1 MINCTYFITT
11 INNARVAR
19 LDTNDSGLK
28 PYLVPVVFVYDN
40 DGSYY
45 IPIDK
50 KFKQSSK
57 LIKTGKEYWGKSN
70 VALLT
75 DEHTEEWA
83 KLYFI
88 MIQGIA
94 LLMGSKS
101 EQDQSQNHIER
112 TSKLCPK
119 IFLVSGSWNLGI
131 YYNEIFTKGNYL

>member
-1 MINCTYFITT
+1 
-11 INNARVAR
+11 
-19 LDTNDSGLK
+19 
-28 PYLVPVVFVYDN
+28 
-40 DGSYY
+40 
-45 IPIDK
+45 
-50 KFKQSSK
+50 
-57 LIKTGKEYWGKSN
+57 
-70 VALLT
+70 LLT

-88 MIQGIA
+88 MIQGID

>member
-57 LIKTGKEYWGKSN
+57 LIKTGKEYWGKSKCCLAHRWTYWRMGETLFYYDPRN
-70 VALLT
+70 NFT
-75 DEHTEEWA
+75 D
-83 KLYFI
+83 
-88 MIQGIA
+88 G
-94 LLMGSKS
+94 
-101 EQDQSQNHIER
+101 
-112 TSKLCPK
+112 
-119 IFLVSGSWNLGI
+119 
-131 YYNEIFTKGNYL
+131 

>member
-57 LIKTGKEYWGKSN
+57 LIKTGKDIEANPILPCSQMNILKNGRN
-70 VALLT
+70 FILL
-75 DEHTEEWA
+75 
-83 KLYFI
+83 
-88 MIQGIA
+88 
-94 LLMGSKS
+94 
-101 EQDQSQNHIER
+101 
-112 TSKLCPK
+112 
-119 IFLVSGSWNLGI
+119 
-131 YYNEIFTKGNYL
+131 

>member
-1 MINCTYFITT
+1 M
-11 INNARVAR
+11 
-19 LDTNDSGLK
+19 
-28 PYLVPVVFVYDN
+28 
-40 DGSYY
+40 
-45 IPIDK
+45 
-50 KFKQSSK
+50 
-57 LIKTGKEYWGKSN
+57 
-70 VALLT
+70 LT

-88 MIQGIA
+88 MIQGID

>member
-1 MINCTYFITT
+1 MFITI

-28 PYLVPVVFVYDN
+28 PYLVPVVFVYYN

-50 KFKQSSK
+50 KFKQISK
-57 LIKTGKEYWGKSN
+57 LIKRVRNIEANPN
-70 VALLT
+70 VALLI

-112 TSKLCPK
+112 TRKLCPK
-119 IFLVSGSWNLGI
+119 IFLVSRGWNLGI
-131 YYNEIFTKGNYL
+131 YYNDISTKGNYL